1 MRISTIIFLANLVMF
16 AMLSSCSS
24 SSENTV
30 ELQQNKQIKSEGKT
44 ISERFELPEGFTPT
58 LVSANSFEEYLRN
71 LPLKP
76 IDAQVHLFDGR
87 IKANHQVYCSVVD
100 QEIDPVDLQQCADA
114 VMRLRGEYLFAQK
127 KFDLIK
133 FNFLSDGKPRYFK
146 EYAKGDYSY
155 KKFRAYMKYIFSYA
169 NTASLK
175 KELMPVGDIQNIQIG
190 DVFIQS
196 GNPYGHAVIVVHL
209 IENKSGE
216 KKMMLAQSYMPA
228 QETQILVNRNDNN
241 SPWYPVKSG
250 VVSTPEWEFHSSDL
264 RRF

>member
-1 MRISTIIFLANLVMF
+1 MKLSLIVVLSSLAVWVE
-16 AMLSSCSS
+16 LSSCSTPLES
-24 SSENTV
+24 KT
-30 ELQQNKQIKSEGKT
+30 ELKHTNHVQPEGKT
-44 ISERFELPEGFTPT
+44 ISERFKLPQGFQPT
-58 LVSANSFEEYLRN
+58 TVASNSFGEYLRN

-87 IKANHQVYCSVVD
+87 VKANNAVYCSVID
-100 QEIDPVDLQQCADA
+100 QDIDAVDLQQCADA

-127 KFDLIK
+127 KYDEIK

-146 EYAKGDYSY
+146 DYAKGDFSY
-155 KKFRAYMKYIFSYA
+155 KKFRTYMKYIFSYA

-175 KELMPVGDIQNIQIG
+175 KELIPVADIQEIQIG

-196 GNPYGHAVIVVHL
+196 GNPYGHAVIVVQL
-209 IENKSGE
+209 IENKAGE

-228 QETQILVNRNDNN
+228 QETQILVNRNDSN
-241 SPWYPVKSG
+241 SPWYTVKTG
-250 VVSTPEWEFHSSDL
+250 AVSTPEWEFHSSDL